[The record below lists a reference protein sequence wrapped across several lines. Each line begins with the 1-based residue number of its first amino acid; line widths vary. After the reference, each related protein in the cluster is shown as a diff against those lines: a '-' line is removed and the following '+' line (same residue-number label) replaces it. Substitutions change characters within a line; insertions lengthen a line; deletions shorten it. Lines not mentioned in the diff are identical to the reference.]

1 MEKTGKLYGKLN
13 LASVE
18 NLTEVLKRPEELSY
32 VENFRIA
39 TYNVHNLFG
48 KGKDVHSAKPDPPAS
63 KDQQKAL
70 GAMIRDLDA
79 DAIAFQEVQNEKVL
93 KDLFTNYVNPSL
105 RRKDEEPFSTFV
117 CIPARD
123 PRGINVA
130 LATRLA
136 VRGTVTFHDYEF
148 GPIEESPTRFSRD
161 LLGVEVFVTP
171 KYRFLFFVAHLKS
184 KIGGPSAQNR
194 RELQAQEVRKLFEEP
209 GLFGGGSPYI
219 KQDLILAGDMNDDPD
234 TETIEVLRGRA
245 RRARLRDILE
255 DLDPNFTYPTHRRY
269 KKTRLDF
276 IFASPTMAR
285 NIDLDGREIHRSK
298 RAVEAS
304 DHFPASVTINVPG

>member
-1 MEKTGKLYGKLN
+1 METTGKLYGRLN

-18 NLTEVLKRPEELSY
+18 NLTDVLKRPEELSY
-32 VENFRIA
+32 VKNFRIA
-39 TYNVHNLFG
+39 TYNVYNLFG
-48 KGKDVHSAKPDPPAS
+48 KDPDVHAAKPERPAS
-63 KDQQKAL
+63 KEQQKAL

-93 KDLFTNYVNPSL
+93 KDLFKQYVNPSL
-105 RRKDEEPFSTFV
+105 RRKDEEPFNTFV

-136 VRGTVTFHDYEF
+136 VRGTITLHDYEF
-148 GPIEESPTRFSRD
+148 GPIEESATRFSRD

-184 KIGGPSAQNR
+184 KIGGPSAQSR
-194 RELQAQEVRKLFEEP
+194 REIQAQEIRKLLEEP
-209 GLFGGGSPYI
+209 GLFGGSPYI

-234 TETIEVLRGRA
+234 SETIETLRGGA
-245 RRARLRDILE
+245 RHPRLTDVLG
-255 DLDPNFTYPTHRRY
+255 DLKPNFTYPTHGRY

-285 NIDLDGREIHRSK
+285 NIDLDEREIHRNE

-304 DHFPASVTINVPG
+304 DHFPASVTINVPR

>member
-1 MEKTGKLYGKLN
+1 MESTGKLYGRLN
-13 LASVE
+13 LASVQ
-18 NLTEVLKRPEELSY
+18 NLTDVLKRPEELSY
-32 VENFRIA
+32 VEDFRIA

-48 KGKDVHSAKPDPPAS
+48 KDPDVHAAKPDRPAS
-63 KDQQKAL
+63 KKQQQAL

-93 KDLFTNYVNPSL
+93 KDLFQHYVNPSL
-105 RRKDEEPFSTFV
+105 RRADEEPFSTFV

-136 VRGTVTFHDYEF
+136 VRGTITLHDYEF
-148 GPIEESPTRFSRD
+148 GPAEESAIRFSRD
-161 LLGVEVFVTP
+161 LLGVEIFVTP

-184 KIGGPSAQNR
+184 KIGGPPAQSR
-194 RELQAQEVRKLFEEP
+194 RELQAQEIRKLFEEP
-209 GLFGGGSPYI
+209 GLFGGSPYI

-234 TETIEVLRGRA
+234 SETIDILRGGA
-245 RRARLRDILE
+245 RRPRLRDVFE
-255 DLDPNFTYPTHRRY
+255 DLKPNFTYPTHRRY

-276 IFASPTMAR
+276 IFASPPMVK
-285 NIDLDGREIHRSK
+285 NIDFDARAIHRSK
-298 RAVEAS
+298 RAEEAS
-304 DHFPASVTINVPG
+304 DHYPASVTINVPG